1 VVARKNARKMEVV
14 NKDEQRGNGKLKRQG
29 RIILKPYKVIL
40 KAVMDT
46 DPLKSYFLYLILD
59 RVSGV

>member
-1 VVARKNARKMEVV
+1 MEVV